1 LRARSRQRTG
11 QRKSHLRRRS
21 GSQPRNDYISGLCRF
36 APVQRP
42 ARPNSSV
49 RPEVSP
55 TERISASIFL
65 WTNTPLTLTPL
76 PYLLEKA
83 GAWGESQHGWHSTR
97 RTFHFCGCVPVRSNP
112 ASVSRSNQKQALIWS
127 SALEFERK
135 PDLRAT
141 GFQLFRFRSRQIFLA
156 VGTAQSALST
166 LSSCRIEYFGRL
178 GMVKVGFG
186 SKSPVL
192 KLSQVSA

>member
-1 LRARSRQRTG
+1 MLVKLRCSTLVSQRLLSPPVKGKCCCPLKARSRQRTG

-21 GSQPRNDYISGLCRF
+21 GSQPRNDYIRTCRF
-36 APVQRP
+36 APIQRP

-49 RPEVSP
+49 RPDVS
-55 TERISASIFL
+55 RIPASIFL

-76 PYLLEKA
+76 PCLLEKA
-83 GAWGESQHGWHSTR
+83 GAWGESQHGWHRR
-97 RTFHFCGCVPVRSNP
+97 RTFHFSGCVPVRSNS

-141 GFQLFRFRSRQIFLA
+141 GFQLP
-156 VGTAQSALST
+156 LSVEAH
-166 LSSCRIEYFGRL
+166 LSGCGD
-178 GMVKVGFG
+178 G
-186 SKSPVL
+186 SICSVNAFFVPN
-192 KLSQVSA
+192 